1 MLFIAVKHTVAAG
14 YIPRKAEPSPSNIS
28 SAKYCADGAR
38 RNTRLCRQL
47 LESNQAS
54 AFSTLD
60 YHYAFTAAIALLL
73 ARLVPEI
80 SVASDEESVNF
91 LSHYLL
97 KSGDRGNESARD
109 CAKMVGEFGSFVSR
123 LLVDHDNHP
132 TFSPQT
138 SMNSTSHNPSAQS
151 SNGRHPDLPNSIH
164 ATHAS
169 RNIHADNFDFNA
181 LPEGQS
187 VAYQELFSWFQEN
200 PS

>member
-1 MLFIAVKHTVAAG
+1 MLFIAVKHAVAAG
-14 YIPRKAEPSPSNIS
+14 YIPRKGGTSSPNIP

-38 RNTRLCRQL
+38 RNARLCRLL

-60 YHYAFTAAIALLL
+60 YHYAFTAAIALQL
-73 ARLVPEI
+73 ARLVPEV
-80 SVASDEESVNF
+80 SMPSDEDNVNF

-109 CAKMVGEFGSFVSR
+109 CAKMVQEFGAFVSR
-123 LLVDHDNHP
+123 LLDHEKHP
-132 TFSPQT
+132 TFFPQSRANTLSGQSP
-138 SMNSTSHNPSAQS
+138 
-151 SNGRHPDLPNSIH
+151 NGRHPDPPSATYANPPPQTFNS
-164 ATHAS
+164 
-169 RNIHADNFDFNA
+169 DNFDFNM

-187 VAYQELFSWFQEN
+187 VAYQGLSSWFQET